1 MVTKKVLRV
10 ITILLLCVSAYAE
23 QINFQVQ
30 LNDKDVGFHEF
41 DIQDDRVKSKAQFDV
56 KLWFIPAYKYRHTAT
71 EVYKDNCLVQ
81 LESETQDGGDFF
93 ELSSLTPDSTFFKI
107 KVNDKEFNHPA
118 CSQTFRYW
126 DVKFTEQSLAINPQ
140 DGEMFKLSFSKD
152 EDEEVK
158 TKTNIFLAKK
168 YTLRAIND
176 QGEKFHIELWYEQN
190 SKKWIKLKSYLK
202 DDNVITYILND

>member
-1 MVTKKVLRV
+1 MVTQRVLSFFSMM
-10 ITILLLCVSAYAE
+10 LLCCSVYAE

-30 LNDKDVGFHEF
+30 LNDKDIGFHEF
-41 DIQDDRVKSKAQFDV
+41 NVQNDTISNKAQFDV

-81 LESETQDGGDFF
+81 LQSETQDGADFF
-93 ELSSLTPDSTFFKI
+93 ELSSLADSAFFKI
-107 KVNDKEFNHPA
+107 KVNDKDYNHPA

-126 DVKFTEQSLAINPQ
+126 DIQFTEQSLAINPQ
-140 DGEMFKLSFSKD
+140 DGEIFKLSFSKD

-158 TKTNIFLAKK
+158 TKTNMFLANK

-176 QGEKFHIELWYEQN
+176 QDEKFHIELWYEQN

-202 DDNVITYILND
+202 DDNVITYVLND

>member
-1 MVTKKVLRV
+1 MVTQRV
-10 ITILLLCVSAYAE
+10 ISFFSIMLLCCSVYAE

-30 LNDKDVGFHEF
+30 LNDKDIGFHEF
-41 DIQDDRVKSKAQFDV
+41 NVQNDTISNKAQFDV

-71 EVYKDNCLVQ
+71 EVYKDNCLIQ
-81 LESETQDGGDFF
+81 LESETQDGADFF
-93 ELSSLTPDSTFFKI
+93 ELSSLADSAFFKI
-107 KVNDKEFNHPA
+107 KVNDKDYNHPA

-126 DVKFTEQSLAINPQ
+126 DIQFTEQNLAINPQ
-140 DGEMFKLSFSKD
+140 DGEIFKLSFSKD
-152 EDEEVK
+152 VDEEVK
-158 TKTNIFLAKK
+158 TKKNTFLAKK

-176 QGEKFHIELWYEQN
+176 QDEKFHIELWYEQN

>member
-1 MVTKKVLRV
+1 MVTQRV
-10 ITILLLCVSAYAE
+10 ISFFSMMLFCCSVYAE

-30 LNDKDVGFHEF
+30 LNDKDIGFHEF
-41 DIQDDRVKSKAQFDV
+41 NVQNDTISNKAQFDV

-71 EVYKDNCLVQ
+71 EVYKDNCLIQ
-81 LESETQDGGDFF
+81 LESETQDGADFF
-93 ELSSLTPDSTFFKI
+93 ELSSLADSAFFKI
-107 KVNDKEFNHPA
+107 KVNDKVYNHPA

-126 DVKFTEQSLAINPQ
+126 DIQFTEQNLAINPQ
-140 DGEMFKLSFSKD
+140 DGEIFKLSFSKD

-158 TKTNIFLAKK
+158 TKTNTFLANK

-176 QGEKFHIELWYEQN
+176 QDEKFHIELWYEQN

>member
-1 MVTKKVLRV
+1 MVTKKVLRI

-41 DIQDDRVKSKAQFDV
+41 NIQDDKVKSKAQFDV
-56 KLWFIPAYKYRHTAT
+56 KLWFIPAYKYRHIAT

-81 LESETQDGGDFF
+81 LQSETQDGGDFF
-93 ELSSLTPDSTFFKI
+93 ELSSLAEDSTFFKI
-107 KVNDKEFNHPA
+107 KVNDKDYNHPA

-126 DVKFTEQSLAINPQ
+126 DIQFTDQKLAINPQ
-140 DGEMFKLSFSKD
+140 DGEIFKLSFSKD
-152 EDEEVK
+152 VDEEVK
-158 TKTNIFLAKK
+158 TKTNTFLANK
-168 YTLRAIND
+168 YILRAIND
-176 QGEKFHIELWYEQN
+176 QDEKFHIELWYEQN

>member
-1 MVTKKVLRV
+1 MVTQRV
-10 ITILLLCVSAYAE
+10 ISFFSMMLLCYSVYAE

-30 LNDKDVGFHEF
+30 LNDKDIGFHEF
-41 DIQDDRVKSKAQFDV
+41 NVQNDTISNKAQFDV

-81 LESETQDGGDFF
+81 LESETQDGADFF
-93 ELSSLTPDSTFFKI
+93 ELSSLADSAFFKI
-107 KVNDKEFNHPA
+107 KVNDKDYNHPA

-126 DVKFTEQSLAINPQ
+126 DIQFTEQSLAINPQ
-140 DGEMFKLSFSKD
+140 DGEIFKLSFSKD
-152 EDEEVK
+152 VAEEVK
-158 TKTNIFLAKK
+158 TKTNTFLANK

-176 QGEKFHIELWYEQN
+176 QDEKFHIELWYEQN

>member
-1 MVTKKVLRV
+1 MVTQRV
-10 ITILLLCVSAYAE
+10 ISFFSMMLLCCSVYAE

-30 LNDKDVGFHEF
+30 LNDKDIGFHEF
-41 DIQDDRVKSKAQFDV
+41 NVQNDTISNKAQFDV

-71 EVYKDNCLVQ
+71 EVYKDNCLIQ
-81 LESETQDGGDFF
+81 LESETQDGADFF
-93 ELSSLTPDSTFFKI
+93 ELSSLADSAFFKI
-107 KVNDKEFNHPA
+107 KVNDKDYNHPA

-126 DVKFTEQSLAINPQ
+126 DIKFTEQNLAINPQ
-140 DGEMFKLSFSKD
+140 DGEIFQLTFLKD

-158 TKTNIFLAKK
+158 TKTNTFLANK

-176 QGEKFHIELWYEQN
+176 QDEKFHIELWYEQN

>member
-1 MVTKKVLRV
+1 MVTQRV
-10 ITILLLCVSAYAE
+10 ISFFSMMLLCCSVYAE

-30 LNDKDVGFHEF
+30 LNDKDIGFHEF
-41 DIQDDRVKSKAQFDV
+41 NVQNDTISNKAQFDV

-81 LESETQDGGDFF
+81 LESETQDGADFF
-93 ELSSLTPDSTFFKI
+93 ELSSLADSAFFKI
-107 KVNDKEFNHPA
+107 KVNDKDYNHPA

-126 DVKFTEQSLAINPQ
+126 DIQFTEQSLAINPQ
-140 DGEMFKLSFSKD
+140 DGEIFKLSFSKD
-152 EDEEVK
+152 VDEEVK
-158 TKTNIFLAKK
+158 TKTNTFLANK

-176 QGEKFHIELWYEQN
+176 QDEKFHIELWYEQT
-190 SKKWIKLKSYLK
+190 SKRWIKLKSYLK

>member
-1 MVTKKVLRV
+1 MVTQRV
-10 ITILLLCVSAYAE
+10 ISFFSMMLLCCSVYAE

-30 LNDKDVGFHEF
+30 LNDKDIGFHVF
-41 DIQDDRVKSKAQFDV
+41 NVQNDVISNKAQFDV

-81 LESETQDGGDFF
+81 LESETQDGADFF
-93 ELSSLTPDSTFFKI
+93 ELSSLADSAFFKI
-107 KVNDKEFNHPA
+107 KVNDKDYNHPA

-126 DVKFTEQSLAINPQ
+126 DIQFTEQSLAINPQ
-140 DGEMFKLSFSKD
+140 DGEIFKLSFSKD
-152 EDEEVK
+152 VDEEVK
-158 TKTNIFLAKK
+158 TKTNTFLANK

-176 QGEKFHIELWYEQN
+176 QDEKFHIELWYEQN

>member
-1 MVTKKVLRV
+1 MVTQRV
-10 ITILLLCVSAYAE
+10 ISFFSMMLLCCSVYAE

-30 LNDKDVGFHEF
+30 LNDKDIGFHEF
-41 DIQDDRVKSKAQFDV
+41 NVQNNTISNKAQFDV

-71 EVYKDNCLVQ
+71 EVYKDNCLIQ
-81 LESETQDGGDFF
+81 LESETQDGADFF
-93 ELSSLTPDSTFFKI
+93 ELSSLADSTFFKI
-107 KVNDKEFNHPA
+107 KVNDKDYNHPA

-126 DVKFTEQSLAINPQ
+126 DIKFTEQSLAINPQ
-140 DGEMFKLSFSKD
+140 DGEIFKLSFSKD
-152 EDEEVK
+152 VDEEVK
-158 TKTNIFLAKK
+158 TKTNTFLANK

-176 QGEKFHIELWYEQN
+176 QDEKFHIELWYEQN

>member
-1 MVTKKVLRV
+1 MVTQRV
-10 ITILLLCVSAYAE
+10 ISFFSMMLLCCSVYAE

-30 LNDKDVGFHEF
+30 LNDKDIGFHEF
-41 DIQDDRVKSKAQFDV
+41 NVQNDTISNKAQFDV

-71 EVYKDNCLVQ
+71 EVYKDNCLIQ
-81 LESETQDGGDFF
+81 LESKTQDGADFF
-93 ELSSLTPDSTFFKI
+93 ELSSLADSAFFKI
-107 KVNDKEFNHPA
+107 KVNDKDYNHPA

-126 DVKFTEQSLAINPQ
+126 DIQFTEQSLAINPQ
-140 DGEMFKLSFSKD
+140 DGEIFKLSFSKD

-158 TKTNIFLAKK
+158 TKTNTFLANK

-176 QGEKFHIELWYEQN
+176 QDEKFHIELWYEQN

>member
-1 MVTKKVLRV
+1 MVTQRV
-10 ITILLLCVSAYAE
+10 ISFSSMMLLCCSVYAE
-23 QINFQVQ
+23 QISFHVQ
-30 LNDKDVGFHEF
+30 LNDKDIGFHEF
-41 DIQDDRVKSKAQFDV
+41 NVQNDTISNKAQFDV

-71 EVYKDNCLVQ
+71 EVYKDNCLIQ
-81 LESETQDGGDFF
+81 LESETQDGADFF
-93 ELSSLTPDSTFFKI
+93 ELSSLADSAFFKI
-107 KVNDKEFNHPA
+107 KVNDKDYNHPA

-126 DVKFTEQSLAINPQ
+126 DIQFIEQNLAINPQ
-140 DGEMFKLSFSKD
+140 DGEIFQLTFLKD

-158 TKTNIFLAKK
+158 TKTNTFLANK

-176 QGEKFHIELWYEQN
+176 QDEKFHIELWYEQN

>member
-1 MVTKKVLRV
+1 MVTQRV
-10 ITILLLCVSAYAE
+10 ISFFSMMLLCCSVYAD

-30 LNDKDVGFHEF
+30 LNDKDIGFHEF
-41 DIQDDRVKSKAQFDV
+41 NVQNDTISNKAQFDV

-71 EVYKDNCLVQ
+71 EVYKDNCLIQ
-81 LESETQDGGDFF
+81 LESETQDGADFF
-93 ELSSLTPDSTFFKI
+93 ELSGLADSAFFKI
-107 KVNDKEFNHPA
+107 KVNDKDYNHPV

-126 DVKFTEQSLAINPQ
+126 DIQFTEQSLAINPQ
-140 DGEMFKLSFSKD
+140 DGEIFKLSFSKD

-158 TKTNIFLAKK
+158 TKTNTFLANKF
-168 YTLRAIND
+168 TLRAIND
-176 QGEKFHIELWYEQN
+176 QDEKFHIELWYEQN

>member
-1 MVTKKVLRV
+1 MVTQRV
-10 ITILLLCVSAYAE
+10 ISFFSIMLLCCSVYAE

-30 LNDKDVGFHEF
+30 LNDKDIGFHEF
-41 DIQDDRVKSKAQFDV
+41 NVQNDTISNKAQFDV

-81 LESETQDGGDFF
+81 LESETQDGADFF
-93 ELSSLTPDSTFFKI
+93 ELSSLADSAFFKI
-107 KVNDKEFNHPA
+107 KVNDKDYNHPV

-126 DVKFTEQSLAINPQ
+126 DIQFTEQSLAINPQ
-140 DGEMFKLSFSKD
+140 DGEIFKLSFLKD

-158 TKTNIFLAKK
+158 TKANTFLANK
-168 YTLRAIND
+168 YILRANND
-176 QGEKFHIELWYEQN
+176 EDEKFHIELWYEQN

>member
-1 MVTKKVLRV
+1 MVTQRV
-10 ITILLLCVSAYAE
+10 ISFFSMMLLCCSVYAD

-30 LNDKDVGFHEF
+30 LNDKDIGFHEF
-41 DIQDDRVKSKAQFDV
+41 NVQNDTISNKAQFDV

-71 EVYKDNCLVQ
+71 EVYKDNCLIQ
-81 LESETQDGGDFF
+81 LESETQDGADFF
-93 ELSSLTPDSTFFKI
+93 ELSSLADSAFFKI
-107 KVNDKEFNHPA
+107 KVNDKDYNHPS

-126 DVKFTEQSLAINPQ
+126 DIKFTEQNLAINPQ
-140 DGEMFKLSFSKD
+140 DGEIFKLTFLKD

-158 TKTNIFLAKK
+158 TKTNTFLANK

-176 QGEKFHIELWYEQN
+176 QDEKFHIELWYEQN